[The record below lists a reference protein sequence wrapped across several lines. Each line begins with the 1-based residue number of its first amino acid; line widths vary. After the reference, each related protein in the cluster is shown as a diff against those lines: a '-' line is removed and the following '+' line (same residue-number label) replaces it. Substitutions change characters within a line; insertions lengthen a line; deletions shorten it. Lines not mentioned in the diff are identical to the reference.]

1 VAWSL
6 RSAKSAKPAV
16 GELPRIPGVYAL
28 LLLLRGPATVRVRG
42 RAWRLEPGCYVYVGS
57 ARGPGGLRARVA
69 RHAAS
74 EKRVRWHVDQLTSGA
89 AELACVVYAEAA
101 ARECVLVPHLER
113 LGFGHPV
120 PGFGSSDCGNCRS
133 HLLRC
138 PRGCGGCAELVE
150 EAFRRAGLEPR
161 PLQLEA

>member
-1 VAWSL
+1 VVWSL
-6 RSAKSAKPAV
+6 RSTKWVRS
-16 GELPRIPGVYAL
+16 GIEELPGVPGVYAL
-28 LLLLRGPATVRVRG
+28 LLLVREPATVRVRG
-42 RAWRLEPGCYVYVGS
+42 RAWKLEPGCYVYIGS

-74 EKRVRWHVDQLTSGA
+74 EKRVKWHVDQLTSGA

-113 LGFGHPV
+113 LGFKHPV
-120 PGFGSSDCGNCRS
+120 PGFGSSDCRNCRS

-138 PRGCGGCAELVE
+138 PRGFGECAELVE
-150 EAFRRAGLEPR
+150 ETFRRAGLKPR
-161 PLQLEA
+161 LLQLEA

>member
-1 VAWSL
+1 L

-16 GELPRIPGVYAL
+16 GELPGIPGVYAL

-42 RAWRLEPGCYVYVGS
+42 RAWRLELGCYVYVGS
-57 ARGPGGLRARVA
+57 ARGPGGLRARIA

-89 AELACVVYAEAA
+89 AELACAVYAEAA

-120 PGFGSSDCGNCRS
+120 PGFGSSDCRNCRS

-161 PLQLEA
+161 LLQLEA

>member
-1 VAWSL
+1 L

-16 GELPRIPGVYAL
+16 GELPGIPGVYAL

-57 ARGPGGLRARVA
+57 ARGPGGLRARIA

-101 ARECVLVPHLER
+101 ARECALVPHLER
-113 LGFGHPV
+113 LGLGHPV
-120 PGFGSSDCGNCRS
+120 PGFGSSDCRNCRS

-161 PLQLEA
+161 LLHLGA

>member
-1 VAWSL
+1 M

-16 GELPRIPGVYAL
+16 GELPGVPGVYAL

-42 RAWRLEPGCYVYVGS
+42 RVWRVEPGCYVYVGS
-57 ARGPGGLRARVA
+57 ARGPGGLRARIA

-89 AELACVVYAEAA
+89 AELACVVYAEAT

-120 PGFGSSDCGNCRS
+120 PGFGSSDCRNCRS

-161 PLQLEA
+161 LLHLGA

>member
-1 VAWSL
+1 M

-16 GELPRIPGVYAL
+16 GGLPGIPGVYAL

-42 RAWRLEPGCYVYVGS
+42 RAWRLELGCYVYVGS
-57 ARGPGGLRARVA
+57 ARGPGGLRARIA
-69 RHAAS
+69 RHVAS

-120 PGFGSSDCGNCRS
+120 PGFGSSDCRNCRS

-161 PLQLEA
+161 LLHLGA